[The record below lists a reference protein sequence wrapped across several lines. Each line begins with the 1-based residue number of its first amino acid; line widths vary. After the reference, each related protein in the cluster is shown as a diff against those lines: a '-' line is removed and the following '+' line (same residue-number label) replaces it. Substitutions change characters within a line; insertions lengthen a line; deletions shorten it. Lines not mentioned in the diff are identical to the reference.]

1 MSEFQIEKEKLIEL
15 GNYLKKIRE
24 SKDLSYGQVATYTN
38 LNKKEIF
45 MLENAQKKKPNPFY
59 LKALSNFY
67 RIDLSNL
74 YKIIGYMDTQ
84 NYIDEI
90 ENYKIDDE
98 MFEILNMIDKD
109 TQKIV
114 LNEMIEKIEYLKLKN
129 GEYEEVKDLIKIVK
143 EKIEEL

>member
-1 MSEFQIEKEKLIEL
+1 MSEFKIENEKLTEL

-67 RIDLSNL
+67 RVDLGKL
-74 YKIIGYMDTQ
+74 YKIIGYMDEES
-84 NYIDEI
+84 YVDEI

-98 MFEILNMIDKD
+98 ILKILELLDND
-109 TQKIV
+109 TQKKV
-114 LNEMIEKIEYLKLKN
+114 LNEMIEKIEYLKFKN
-129 GEYEEVKDLIKIVK
+129 GNYDEVKDLIELVKNKIK
-143 EKIEEL
+143 EL